1 MLYKETI
8 VDCGQNIELLGALAK
23 LRKVTITFVMSIRP
37 SVRPSAWSN
46 SVSTQ
51 GIFMKFDI

>member
-37 SVRPSAWSN
+37 SVRMEQLGFN
-46 SVSTQ
+46 SRDFHE
-51 GIFMKFDI
+51 I